1 MPRIRTGETIDISY
15 ASPDEMVDH
24 LSEAVEGKEILVP
37 TEDPPPTGLELEIT
51 LNVPGLGRQVHVMG
65 RVTGTKSTP
74 QGQRI
79 RMQLIDGP
87 LGRVEEV
94 AGLLGRFRQ
103 GKLVDEAQEETL
115 ASRIRSMSPNLRSML
130 AVYATPEERRVLMA
144 DADPTVID
152 LLLTNPDLSIAEVR
166 ILAGRRNLKK
176 RHLECIARNS
186 TWMADAQVRL
196 VLAKNP
202 KIPDTHAPIIL
213 RLLAIPP
220 LREIALDPSTII
232 FTRRLA
238 IAILKER
245 GVEVVQKAWGRG

>member
-15 ASPDEMVDH
+15 VSPDEMVDH
-24 LSEAVEGKEILVP
+24 LSEAVEGKEILFP
-37 TEDPPPTGLELEIT
+37 TDDAPPTGLELEIT

-65 RVTGTKSTP
+65 RVTGTTSTP
-74 QGQRI
+74 QGQRV

-94 AGLLGRFRQ
+94 AELLGRFRQ
-103 GKLVDEAQEETL
+103 GTLVDEAPEESV
-115 ASRIRSMSPNLRSML
+115 ARRIQSMSPSERSTL
-130 AVYATPEERRVLMA
+130 AVNATPEERKVLMA
-144 DADPTVID
+144 DEDPTVID
-152 LLLTNPDLSIAEVR
+152 HLLKNPDLSIAEVR
-166 ILAGRRNLKK
+166 ILAGRRKVTK

-186 TWMADAQVRL
+186 TWMADAKVRL
-196 VLAKNP
+196 VLAKSP
-202 KIPDTHAPIIL
+202 KIPDAQAPIIL

-220 LREIALDPSTII
+220 LREIALDPSTIL

-245 GVEVVQKAWGRG
+245 GVEIAPNAWSRG

>member
-15 ASPDEMVDH
+15 VSADEMVDH
-24 LSEAVEGKEILVP
+24 LSEAVEGKEILIP
-37 TEDPPPTGLELEIT
+37 SDDPPPTGFEKEIT

-65 RVTGTKSTP
+65 RVTGTTSTP
-74 QGQRI
+74 QGQRV
-79 RMQLIDGP
+79 RMQLIDSP

-94 AGLLGRFRQ
+94 AELLYRF
-103 GKLVDEAQEETL
+103 GTGNLVDEAPEETV
-115 ASRIRSMSPNLRSML
+115 AETIQSMSPNQRSML
-130 AVYATPEERRVLMA
+130 AVYATPEERKVLMA

-166 ILAGRRNLKK
+166 ILAGRRNVTK

-186 TWMADAQVRL
+186 TWMADAHVRL
-196 VLAKNP
+196 VLARSP
-202 KIPDTHAPIIL
+202 KIPDAHAPIIL
-213 RLLAIPP
+213 RLLAIKP
-220 LREIALDPSTII
+220 LREIALDPNTII